1 MDGAYGGDQYADYA
15 GGFAGELQ
23 AASLG
28 YDADSGD
35 KEAPGELTV
44 TGLRQV
50 DGGLYAGGFVGL
62 ADVNAVAEVGG
73 NTSGGKQTTILDS
86 LLDGL
91 LELGNIDAADFLRT
105 YIYHASVNGVD
116 EGYRVQAHTNPQNHE
131 GTLSETRWPG
141 CAGGFAGAVLNGTV
155 GSSTAANVAT
165 VKATNYTGGF
175 VGHMG
180 KSGVVD
186 VDNVNLLS
194 KLLGTTVGVV
204 DLFGTQVQDCTVTG
218 YAQGADTGIE
228 VIAQDGQQPIAGG
241 FAGYADLGRIDRC
254 HVGTQQPEDGQ
265 SWNLNGGL
273 KLVQSSQVAGGF
285 IGQTDMAYLVSAE
298 VNSTLVQALLAVL
311 GTILETLYVDEDGLE
326 SLNLVNVY
334 LGIINLE
341 VLGDGNLLK
350 LELLGIPI
358 TVSINKELQPGEQ
371 GVAVVTIG
379 DSEVSLSYQYTIDK
393 DGKAHVTFD
402 EDSSDITINL
412 IKGNRTE
419 LDNCTVTGVADGYDV
434 FGGGAGQSD
443 DQPAVREDKTG
454 SAGGFVGYNHE
465 GKITNSKMYYCDVVK
480 GTAGFVGPFTGCN
493 DLRSVYFFN
502 NMTSLEGQGNQYS
515 IYRVNDPSLQQIQ
528 TADQKTIPVDYVQ
541 DTATGTTY
549 DRYIVD
555 HIVDF
560 QDIVDP
566 NTSGD
571 DTNKG
576 AAVQDTFKAL
586 DGAVM
591 TGDEGVT
598 PLALDA
604 YQESG
609 AKAVL
614 MLDTPNDPNPGTMV
628 PEPGEGADPCLWKV
642 DLTVNKVWDDW
653 FNFEHKR
660 PNSITLIVYQQKFT
674 PQDEKTV
681 DEGVTTYPSTEEGK
695 VWAPD
700 GAKKP
705 YDGPGM
711 DEPEEGSEPEGKLTL
726 TVVNQESTWSAV
738 WSKVLKNAPVVEFDD
753 VNDNDVWDED
763 EIFTA
768 YYVYT
773 VVEEDVPAGY
783 TVSYDFYD
791 PTDAGDY
798 ELTVTNKRS
807 IPLPDTGAGGDAMF
821 VAVGVGILLLGLPLT
836 RRRRPRK
843 GER

>member
-1 MDGAYGGDQYADYA
+1 M
-15 GGFAGELQ
+15 
-23 AASLG
+23 
-28 YDADSGD
+28 
-35 KEAPGELTV
+35 
-44 TGLRQV
+44 
-50 DGGLYAGGFVGL
+50 
-62 ADVNAVAEVGG
+62 
-73 NTSGGKQTTILDS
+73 
-86 LLDGL
+86 
-91 LELGNIDAADFLRT
+91 
-105 YIYHASVNGVD
+105 
-116 EGYRVQAHTNPQNHE
+116 
-131 GTLSETRWPG
+131 
-141 CAGGFAGAVLNGTV
+141 
-155 GSSTAANVAT
+155 
-165 VKATNYTGGF
+165 
-175 VGHMG
+175 
-180 KSGVVD
+180 
-186 VDNVNLLS
+186 
-194 KLLGTTVGVV
+194 
-204 DLFGTQVQDCTVTG
+204 
-218 YAQGADTGIE
+218 
-228 VIAQDGQQPIAGG
+228 
-241 FAGYADLGRIDRC
+241 
-254 HVGTQQPEDGQ
+254 
-265 SWNLNGGL
+265 
-273 KLVQSSQVAGGF
+273 
-285 IGQTDMAYLVSAE
+285 
-298 VNSTLVQALLAVL
+298 
-311 GTILETLYVDEDGLE
+311 
-326 SLNLVNVY
+326 
-334 LGIINLE
+334 
-341 VLGDGNLLK
+341 
-350 LELLGIPI
+350 
-358 TVSINKELQPGEQ
+358 
-371 GVAVVTIG
+371 
-379 DSEVSLSYQYTIDK
+379 
-393 DGKAHVTFD
+393 
-402 EDSSDITINL
+402 
-412 IKGNRTE
+412 
-419 LDNCTVTGVADGYDV
+419 ADGYDV

-443 DQPAVREDKTG
+443 GQPAVREDKTG

-604 YQESG
+604 YQENG

-614 MLDTPNDPNPGTMV
+614 MLDTPNDPNPDTMV

-660 PNSITLIVYQQKFT
+660 PESITLIVYQQKFT

-681 DEGVTTYPSTEEGK
+681 DEGVTTYPSTEKGK

-700 GAKKP
+700 GDKKP

-711 DEPEEGSEPEGKLTL
+711 DEPPEEGSGTSKPEGKLTL

-753 VNDNDVWDED
+753 VNDNDVWDEG
-763 EIFTA
+763 EKFTA

-773 VVEEDVPAGY
+773 VEEPEVPDGY
-783 TVSYDFYD
+783 EAIIDNYD

-821 VAVGVGILLLGLPLT
+821 VAVGVGILLLGLTLT
-836 RRRRPRK
+836 KRRRPRK